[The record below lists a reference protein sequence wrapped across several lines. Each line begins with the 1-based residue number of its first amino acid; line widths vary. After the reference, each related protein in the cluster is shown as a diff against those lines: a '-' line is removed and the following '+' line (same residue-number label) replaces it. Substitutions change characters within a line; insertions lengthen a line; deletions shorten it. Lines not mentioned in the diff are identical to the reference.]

1 MKTSALKVLWVVMLK
16 ELLDLMRDRR
26 TVYISLFMGPLIAVG
41 FIVGMGALIQKK
53 TTTQLEKTLELPIVG
68 AEHAPNLVAWL
79 TAQNAVAKPAP
90 DDPEAAIRNQDEDVI
105 LRIPEGFAED
115 WRAGRPALIEI
126 LHDSTRDDSRI
137 PVARVTRLLEA
148 YNGTVGALRLLAR
161 GVSPGVGQPMR
172 VAQTDLSTPESRVGQ
187 ALAFLPYL
195 LIMSAFLGGAYLV
208 IDATAGERERQS
220 LEPLLATPASRSM
233 IMSGKIAAACVFGLA
248 SLVLMLLAFKFAFAI
263 MPKSGVKV
271 DMSVL
276 AMAKLLLILT
286 PMLLFGTALLTLIAA
301 SAKSVKEAQSYMSL
315 LFLLPMVPTI
325 YLLISPVK
333 DALWM
338 MAVPFL
344 SQNQMIMQ
352 VLRAETITA
361 LEWLVYL
368 GVGFGAGMLLWLVAS
383 RLYHREKLAISA

>member
-1 MKTSALKVLWVVMLK
+1 MKFLWVVMLK
-16 ELLDLMRDRR
+16 ELLDLLRDRR
-26 TVYISLFMGPLIAVG
+26 TVYISLLVGPLVIVG
-41 FIVGMGALIQKK
+41 LIVGMGAVVQKK
-53 TTTQLEKTLELPIVG
+53 TATQLEKTLELPIVG

-79 TAQNAVAKPAP
+79 SSQNVKPEDAP
-90 DDPEAAIRNQDEDVI
+90 ADPENAIRLQDEEVI
-105 LRIPEGFAED
+105 IRIPQSFAED

-137 PVARVTRLLEA
+137 PVARVTRLLGG
-148 YNGTVGALRLLAR
+148 YNDSVGALRLLAR
-161 GVSPGVGQPMR
+161 GVSPGVGQPLR

-187 ALAFLPYL
+187 ALAFLPYM

-233 IMSGKIAAACVFGLA
+233 IMSGKIAAACVFGFA
-248 SLVLMLLAFKFAFAI
+248 SLVLMLIAFKLAFWI
-263 MPKSGVKV
+263 MPAGGVKV
-271 DMSVL
+271 DVSIP
-276 AMAKLLLILT
+276 AIAKLLLILT

-315 LFLLPMVPTI
+315 LFLLPMVPTF

-333 DALWM
+333 DQLWM
-338 MAVPFL
+338 LAVPFL

-352 VLRAETITA
+352 VLRAEVITA
-361 LEWLVYL
+361 AEWAVYL
-368 GVGFGAGMLLWLVAS
+368 GVGFGIGAVLWLLAA

>member
-1 MKTSALKVLWVVMLK
+1 MKSLWVVMLK

-26 TVYISLFMGPLIAVG
+26 TVYISLFVGPLVIVG
-41 FIVGMGALIQKK
+41 LIVGMGTVVQKK
-53 TTTQLEKTLELPIVG
+53 TATQLEKTLEIPIIG
-68 AEHAPNLVAWL
+68 AEHAPNLVTWL
-79 TAQNAVAKPAP
+79 TAQNIKPKDAP
-90 DDPEAAIRNQDEDVI
+90 PDPDVAIRNQDEDVI
-105 LRIPEGFAED
+105 IRVADDFAEN
-115 WRAGRPALIEI
+115 WRAGKPALIEI

-137 PVARVTRLLEA
+137 PVARVTRLLDG
-148 YNGTVGALRLLAR
+148 YSQTVGALRLLAR

-172 VAQTDLSTPESRVGQ
+172 VASTDLSTPESRIGQ

-195 LIMSAFLGGAYLV
+195 LVMSAFLGGAYLV

-233 IMSGKIAAACVFGLA
+233 LMSGKIAAACVFGVA
-248 SLVLMLLAFKFAFAI
+248 SLVLMLIAFKFAFWI
-263 MPKSGVKV
+263 MPSGGIKV
-271 DMSVL
+271 DVSVL

-315 LFLLPMVPTI
+315 LFLLPMVPTF
-325 YLLISPVK
+325 YLMISPVK
-333 DALWM
+333 NQLWM
-338 MAVPFL
+338 LTVPFL

-352 VLRAETITA
+352 VLRAETITPT
-361 LEWLVYL
+361 EWATYL
-368 GVGFGAGMLLWLVAS
+368 SVGFAVGAVLWLLAA

>member
-1 MKTSALKVLWVVMLK
+1 MKFLWVVMMK
-16 ELLDLMRDRR
+16 ELLDLLRDRR
-26 TVYISLFMGPLIAVG
+26 TVMISLFVGPLVIVG
-41 FIVGMGALIQKK
+41 LIVGMGAVVQKK
-53 TTTQLEKTLELPIVG
+53 TSTQLEKTLELPIVG
-68 AEHAPNLVAWL
+68 MDRAPNLVAWL
-79 TAQNAVAKPAP
+79 ASQNVAPEAASE
-90 DDPEAAIRNQDEDVI
+90 DPEAAIRNQDEDVI
-105 LRIPEGFAED
+105 IRIPEDFAED

-137 PVARVTRLLEA
+137 PVARVQRLLEA
-148 YNGTVGALRLLAR
+148 YNGSVGALRLLAR
-161 GVSPGVGQPMR
+161 GVSPGIGQPMR

-220 LEPLLATPASRSM
+220 LEPLLATPASREM
-233 IMSGKIAAACVFGLA
+233 IMSGKIAAACVFGIA
-248 SLVLMLLAFKFAFAI
+248 SLVLMLVAFKFAFAI
-263 MPKSGVKV
+263 MPSGGMKV
-271 DMSVL
+271 DVSLL

-315 LFLLPMVPTI
+315 LFLLPMVPTF
-325 YLLISPVK
+325 YLMISPVK

-361 LEWLVYL
+361 MEWLVYL
-368 GVGFGAGMLLWLVAS
+368 GVGFGCGMALWLIAA
-383 RLYHREKLAISA
+383 RLYHREKLAISG

>member
-1 MKTSALKVLWVVMLK
+1 MKSLWVVMLK

-26 TVYISLFMGPLIAVG
+26 TLMISLIVGPLVGVG
-41 FIVGMGALIQKK
+41 FIVGMQALIVNK

-79 TAQNAVAKPAP
+79 ASQNVEPKEPGA
-90 DDPEAAIRNQDEDVI
+90 DPEQAIRNQDEDVI
-105 LRIPEGFAED
+105 LRIPPDFAED

-137 PVARVTRLLEA
+137 PVARVSRLLGG
-148 YNGTVGALRLLAR
+148 YNDSVGALRLLAR

-172 VAQTDLSTPESRVGQ
+172 VAQTDLSTPQSRAGQ
-187 ALAFLPYL
+187 ALAILPYL
-195 LIMSAFLGGAYLV
+195 LILSAFLGGAYLV
-208 IDATAGERERQS
+208 IDTTAGERERQS

-248 SLVLMLLAFKFAFAI
+248 SLVLMLIAFKFAFAI
-263 MPKSGVKV
+263 APGGIKADV
-271 DMSVL
+271 SVL
-276 AMAKLLLILT
+276 AMVKLLVILT
-286 PMLLFGTALLTLIAA
+286 PMLLFGTSLLTLIAA

-315 LFLLPMVPTI
+315 LFLLPIVPTM

-333 DALWM
+333 DELWM

-352 VLRAETITA
+352 VLRAEEITA
-361 LEWLVYL
+361 AEWATYL
-368 GVGFGAGMLLWLVAS
+368 GVGFAIGALLWALAA